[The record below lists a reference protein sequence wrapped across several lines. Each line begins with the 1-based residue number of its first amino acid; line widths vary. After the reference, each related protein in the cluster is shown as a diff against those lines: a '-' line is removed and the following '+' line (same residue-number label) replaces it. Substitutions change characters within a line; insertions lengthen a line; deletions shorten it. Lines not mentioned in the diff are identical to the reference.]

1 MFLTAVLASL
11 QEAGLTIT
19 TDGRVL
25 RVTPQQLITDTIRKA
40 IRTNKADLIRGLAP
54 VPVFESDDPTWSR
67 RLWCR
72 LYRHRFGWRDT
83 SGVVHC
89 LTCCRPA
96 LSSPVSRILESADGD
111 ITERD
116 PFAALSGDGDLLESQ
131 RMAIINQLAMHH
143 KEGP

>member
-1 MFLTAVLASL
+1 MLLTTTLEAL
-11 QEAGLTIT
+11 ERAGLTVSYSGGRLMISPADKIT
-19 TDGRVL
+19 AELDV
-25 RVTPQQLITDTIRKA
+25 A
-40 IRTNKADLIRGLAP
+40 ICRHREEIVAAINSRYR
-54 VPVFESDDPTWSR
+54 FESDDPTWP
-67 RLWCR
+67 RLNWCR
-72 LYRHRFGWRDT
+72 RYRHKYGWRDT

-89 LTCCRPA
+89 LTCCRPS
-96 LSSPVSRILESADGD
+96 LSSPLSRILASVGGD